1 MTTAPFYPSLID
13 EQLAELSG
21 QPVTVTL
28 GRGQTLLEALGL
40 PPEMRLVDT
49 PICSAMTTRNGC
61 RYLSIQ
67 PCGRP

>member
-1 MTTAPFYPSLID
+1 MTTTTPFYPSLID
-13 EQLAELSG
+13 EQLAEL

-49 PICSAMTTRNGC
+49 PICSAMTIRNGC

-67 PCGRP
+67 PCARP